1 MSFRWNSSDEMAP
14 TWASLC
20 KGDILVRREGA
31 LVILILERSRTRK
44 GHVSLRLTTGKV
56 VNVRND
62 EANISSTWEL
72 IRSPRR
78 LIE

>member
-1 MSFRWNSSDEMAP
+1 MAP